1 MIRAFFK
8 LNSRVLDILH
18 ITLRAPQMIE
28 SVLCAISAII
38 SCASVIDDG
47 NYTTAGEV
55 AIFSIIALMTN
66 ERNKHVGTTSKVAWV
81 VVAWLIIGSIYAMPS
96 RSITVS
102 SLNTRELLIGLSVNL
117 GMILL
122 IKRFIYAMLAFFLR
136 TLIKMLA
143 ENL

>member
-1 MIRAFFK
+1 
-8 LNSRVLDILH
+8 
-18 ITLRAPQMIE
+18 MIE

-47 NYTTAGEV
+47 NYTIAGEV

-66 ERNKHVGTTSKVAWV
+66 ERDKHIGTTSKVAWV
-81 VVAWLIIGSIYAMPS
+81 IVAWLIIGSIYAMPS
-96 RSITVS
+96 RSISIS